1 MGWLNI
7 SPDINEHYLNIWLD
21 NHSVLSKQLGH
32 IWSVTTGTY
41 NHDLIDLIQ
50 NWTFLH
56 HLDEFRARCP
66 DASSHDPWSKITS
79 IWTLFLVKINSQI
92 FPVIAVT
99 DWSPVQVYPTSHLP
113 QLGSAPALK
122 QVSRGMDGRLQ
133 LPLLVFHVETFGQMN
148 SSHLVP
154 SHRSIH
160 VSLASF
166 CSATSVCKRVNEPT
180 SRHQTIAANER
191 EERHLLLAATLPL
204 SSGHFMH
211 TGQSKW
217 WWCRYSLSL
226 TINI

>member
-79 IWTLFLVKINSQI
+79 IWTLFLVKNKFTDFSGHSCDRL
-92 FPVIAVT
+92 VT
-99 DWSPVQVYPTSHLP
+99 CPGVPHLSPA
-113 QLGSAPALK
+113 SAGISSSPEAGK
-122 QVSRGMDGRLQ
+122 QRDGRTAPTPSARISCRNFRSDELI
-133 LPLLVFHVETFGQMN
+133 PSRPI
-148 SSHLVP
+148 SSKHPCVTRLF
-154 SHRSIH
+154 
-160 VSLASF
+160 LF
-166 CSATSVCKRVNEPT
+166 CYVC
-180 SRHQTIAANER
+180 
-191 EERHLLLAATLPL
+191 L
-204 SSGHFMH
+204 
-211 TGQSKW
+211 
-217 WWCRYSLSL
+217 
-226 TINI
+226 